1 MILNTQRECAQKFTN
16 DSSYTFETLYLI
28 PSLITQTS
36 QKRWRYSFVFPRT
49 GTRAHRH
56 ETTGR
61 TVSRREK
68 RGKKKC
74 ECTHVR
80 VCSGPEGNDG
90 REGWIKGKVCRV
102 WRCLRLINVNLIRR
116 EMQMHLRDR
125 QQSLTLGSPL
135 ACARMRRIMRQWRV
149 WTRMIFLIY

>member
-1 MILNTQRECAQKFTN
+1 MNFYSLVAHMILNTQRECAKKFTN
-16 DSSYTFETLYLI
+16 DPSYTFETLYLI
-28 PSLITQTS
+28 PSLTQTS

-68 RGKKKC
+68 KTKKKC

-80 VCSGPEGNDG
+80 VCSGPEGTDG

-116 EMQMHLRDR
+116 EMHRCIYETGS
-125 QQSLTLGSPL
+125 SLSRSALLSRVRE
-135 ACARMRRIMRQWRV
+135 CAE
-149 WTRMIFLIY
+149 